1 MRREIPR
8 EQDRGSPD
16 AGVVRGA
23 GCEEGRGGSLG
34 RVVCW
39 GQRLIATADAVVL
52 LFVPRLGLRLCS
64 LSAVAP
70 GTEPRCISHECLNYV
85 QKIDVGAG
93 SPDLGNAGTKN
104 GGETEGK
111 AIQRPPHLG
120 IHPICRHQILT
131 LLLMP
136 RSAC

>member
-93 SPDLGNAGTKN
+93 SPDLGIDYN
-104 GGETEGK
+104 
-111 AIQRPPHLG
+111 
-120 IHPICRHQILT
+120 
-131 LLLMP
+131 
-136 RSAC
+136 SD